1 MDKIKFISRSHAFTV
16 DCGRQMAVREGK
28 ALNIIYKSLGK
39 SQGTETGEYGIIL
52 ANDLV
57 PENWKLVGDID
68 ISGEM
73 FWL

>member
-1 MDKIKFISRSHAFTV
+1 
-16 DCGRQMAVREGK
+16 MAVREGK